1 MLSGQMAATRFGAY
15 LRSLQTR
22 FPGTVVADMLCL
34 PRVQLELSI
43 RAKGMLMA
51 REAGLPL
58 PSGDEV
64 KANLEELRYLERSIG
79 PTGMLALK
87 PLQITSNRD
96 LWQFYLLEEAKGAVR
111 SRA

>member
-1 MLSGQMAATRFGAY
+1 
-15 LRSLQTR
+15 
-22 FPGTVVADMLCL
+22 
-34 PRVQLELSI
+34 
-43 RAKGMLMA
+43 
-51 REAGLPL
+51 
-58 PSGDEV
+58 V